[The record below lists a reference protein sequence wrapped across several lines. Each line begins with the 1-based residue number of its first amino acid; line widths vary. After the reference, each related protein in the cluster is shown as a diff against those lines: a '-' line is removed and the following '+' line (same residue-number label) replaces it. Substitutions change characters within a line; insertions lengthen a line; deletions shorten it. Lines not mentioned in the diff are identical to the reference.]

1 MSHGQHSLILRY
13 LRRVHSAA
21 NSGDVTDADLL
32 ARFLATRDEAAFEL
46 LLWRHGT
53 MVLQVCRDITR
64 DEHTAEDAFQAT
76 FLTLVRQGRSI
87 RSREALGAWL
97 HRVAWRA
104 ALRARRANPQPATSD
119 LSVVPAVQELPEAEA
134 LRELRP
140 ILQEEVQRLP
150 ARYRAP
156 IVLCYLE
163 GLTHEEAARQLGWPK
178 GTVAGRMARARELL
192 RKRLTRRGVGLS
204 VALSALVL
212 APGSAS
218 AVVPA
223 GLVQATLHV
232 GLLAAAGQSAA
243 AVSPQVLALSEGVIQ
258 TMFWQKMKIV
268 MAAMLVLGLAGG
280 VGLLASSRPGAAEQ
294 AVAQDEEDQPKPTR
308 PTTKKIQR
316 EEQTPRAA
324 GSAAAARRQSLNNL
338 KQIAIA
344 MHNYQDT
351 HGCFPP
357 AAIYGKNGK
366 PLLSWRVL
374 LLPYL
379 EQDNLYR
386 QFHLDEPWDSPHNK
400 KLLETKVKA
409 YHIPGHDD
417 WTKTYY
423 QVFVGE
429 DTVFERRREVGVGGG
444 AGGAPAGS
452 GGGAGIGP
460 GAAGPG
466 GATGGAALGGGP
478 AGGIAGGIQR
488 GMGIADITDGT
499 SNTILVI
506 EGATP
511 VPWTKPEDLP
521 YAPTGKLPEL
531 GAFKDAIHAAFAD
544 GSVHTI
550 KRRFDETA
558 MRAAITRNGGEV
570 YDRDDL
576 FDPSPGADAP
586 ALREIN
592 ADLRDQITKARADME
607 RLQQQHQD
615 QWLRSKGGESETE
628 VDRLKREQR
637 MLRQELERL
646 QQAIERMRN
655 ETQGVKPTAKPTGAT
670 KR

>member
-13 LRRVHSAA
+13 LRRVRSAEG
-21 NSGDVTDADLL
+21 SGDVTDADLL

-53 MVLQVCRDITR
+53 MVLQVCRDVTR
-64 DEHTAEDAFQAT
+64 DEHASEDAFQAT

-104 ALRARRANPQPATSD
+104 ALRARRADRQPATSD
-119 LSVVPAVQELPEAEA
+119 LSVVPAAQELPEAEA

-204 VALSALVL
+204 VALSALAL
-212 APGSAS
+212 APASAS

-223 GLVQATLHV
+223 ALVQATLQV
-232 GLLAAAGQSAA
+232 GLLAAAGPSAA

-268 MAAMLVLGLAGG
+268 MAAVLVLGLAGG
-280 VGLLASSRPGAAEQ
+280 VGLLASNRPGAAEQ

-308 PTTKKIQR
+308 PATKKIQR

-324 GSAAAARRQSLNNL
+324 GSASAARRQSLNNL

-429 DTVFERRREVGVGGG
+429 DTIFERRREAGAGGG

-466 GATGGAALGGGP
+466 GATGGAVSGGGP

-531 GAFKDAIHAAFAD
+531 GAFKDAIHVAFAD
-544 GSVHTI
+544 GSVYTL

-576 FDPSPGADAP
+576 IDPSPGADAP

-592 ADLRDQITKARADME
+592 ADLRDQITKARADLE

-615 QWLRSKGGESETE
+615 RWLRSKDGEKETE
-628 VDRLKREQR
+628 IDRLKREQR